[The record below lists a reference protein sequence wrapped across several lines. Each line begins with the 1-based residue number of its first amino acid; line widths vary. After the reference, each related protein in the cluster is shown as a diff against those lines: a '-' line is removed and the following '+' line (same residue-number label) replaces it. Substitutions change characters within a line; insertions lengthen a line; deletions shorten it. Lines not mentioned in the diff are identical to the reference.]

1 VPRPHSPATAVVVAR
16 LHPGTRPESW
26 SRLHAAAE
34 RSGGGVTWA
43 ADADTLADLTAAAP
57 EASWALLV
65 DAAAV
70 ASRRDLR
77 TRLASLARLPSRI
90 DAAACAAEVT
100 PVHRDLLVDA
110 GVRVAAMDRFDD
122 AGRGTRRP
130 APDGWACRSVVWGLW
145 EVESSAPRGRLGQWF
160 PWGGPAAGSLSLVTV
175 DLDADGRIAEAV
187 LAAAAGRFHDRQGV
201 RRVRLGEVATLVQ
214 ATDRERGGSVLRA
227 A

>member
-1 VPRPHSPATAVVVAR
+1 
-16 LHPGTRPESW
+16 
-26 SRLHAAAE
+26 
-34 RSGGGVTWA
+34 VTWA
-43 ADADTLADLTAAAP
+43 ADAETLADLTAAAP

-65 DAAAV
+65 DAAAA

-77 TRLASLARLPSRI
+77 TRLASLARLSSRI

-145 EVESSAPRGRLGQWF
+145 EVESSAPRRGLGQWL
-160 PWGGPAAGSLSLVTV
+160 PWGGSPAAGSLSLVTV

-187 LAAAAGRFHDRQGV
+187 VAAAVSRFPDRQGV